1 MNLYFSKHI
10 YILILIISLSFIIV
24 NEKKRINFFFFE
36 QNLEKLN
43 YCYNYGIFIY
53 DYPYDIGLNLFNIG
67 DYIQSLAALQYLPK
81 KCKPYFVDRDKI
93 KFYKGPKIKLIM
105 NGWNDINE
113 GNIYA
118 SDQIEP
124 IYVSYHLSNE
134 KNLPKDYLVNIKK
147 FSPVGCRD
155 IKTRD
160 NLIKFKINAYFSSCL
175 TTTLDID
182 YRINEDKR
190 TKEIILIDYR
200 FGDYPEA
207 DKFILSLKEYN
218 FSRVTK
224 ISHLLNINLTHIQRF
239 KIAKNLLNKYARAK
253 LIITTRLHGALPC
266 LALNTPVI
274 FINKKYDYKRF
285 PGLYEFLNTI
295 GINSKEIFDIKVN
308 INEKGLVYNS
318 KKFLEY
324 STKLKAKLR
333 KI

>member
-1 MNLYFSKHI
+1 MNLDFPKYK
-10 YILILIISLSFIIV
+10 YVMILIISILFIIA
-24 NEKKRINFFFFE
+24 NEKNRINLFFFE

-43 YCYNYGIFIY
+43 YCYNYGLFVY
-53 DYPYDIGLNLFNIG
+53 DYPYDIGIDTFNIG

-105 NGWNDINE
+105 NGWNNLSE
-113 GNIYA
+113 GNIIV
-118 SDQIEP
+118 SEQIEP
-124 IYVSYHLSNE
+124 IYVSYHLNNE
-134 KNLPKDYLVNIKK
+134 KNLNQNYLINIKK
-147 FSPVGCRD
+147 FSPIGCRD

-182 YRINEDKR
+182 YKINENKR

-200 FGDYPEA
+200 FGDYPDA

-218 FSRVTK
+218 FSKVTK
-224 ISHLLNINLTHIQRF
+224 LSHQYNMNLTHIQRF
-239 KIAKNLLNKYARAK
+239 KIAKALLSKYARAK

-274 FINKKYDYKRF
+274 FINKKYDYRRF
-285 PGLYEFLNTI
+285 QGLYELLNTI
-295 GINSKEIFDIKVN
+295 GINSNQVFEIKVN
-308 INEKGLVYNS
+308 LNEKGLIYNS

-324 STKLKAKLR
+324 SFKLKAKLR
-333 KI
+333 NI